1 MPDTNKLP
9 TLENQMENN
18 IEDNIED
25 KTEVISTRQ
34 KNYTLFVLVLV
45 FTSSHVD
52 RQIMGILGQPIKE
65 SLQISD
71 TQLGLLTGIMF
82 AVFYA
87 TLGMPMAMWAD
98 RRNRRNL
105 ISFSVFLWSGMTA
118 LCGAANTFTQL
129 LLLRIGV
136 GVGEAGSNPPSHS
149 IIADLYPKEQRATAM
164 AIFGTGINWGILI
177 GFLVG
182 GWINEFYGWR
192 TAFVVV
198 GLPGIF
204 LALLVRFTL
213 KEPPRGYADAAGEKP
228 PEVTPPPFWSV
239 AKFMITNPVLRN
251 IVAAGTLIAF
261 TGYASVIWVPIYLVR
276 IHGMGTGEVGTYLA
290 LFIGVGGAIGI
301 YLGGRLADFLSARRG
316 EQWLPWVVAIASLL
330 GLPFLYFCF
339 TAATQTGA
347 LWAYALPA
355 ALGTVYVAPGFAL
368 IQNHMPTE
376 MRSVAAAINLFIM
389 NIVGLGLGPFS
400 VGFFSDLFTPE
411 FGVDGLR
418 YGLMTSLA
426 VVVWGSLHYYRTGI
440 LLKRANA

>member
-1 MPDTNKLP
+1 MA
-9 TLENQMENN
+9 
-18 IEDNIED
+18 D

-118 LCGAANTFTQL
+118 LCGAAASFTQL

-182 GWINEFYGWR
+182 GWINEWYGWR

-213 KEPPRGYADAAGEKP
+213 KDPPRGYAEAKGKDLPK
-228 PEVTPPPFWSV
+228 VTPPPFWSV
-239 AKFMITNPVLRN
+239 VKFMLHNPVLRN
-251 IVAAGTLIAF
+251 IIAAGALIAF
-261 TGYASVIWVPIYLVR
+261 TGYASVIWIPIYLVR

-290 LFIGVGGAIGI
+290 LFIGVGGAVGI
-301 YLGGRLADFLSARRG
+301 YLGGRLADFLAARHG
-316 EQWLPWVVAIASLL
+316 EQWLPWMVAIVSLL

-339 TAATQTGA
+339 TAATQAGA

-368 IQNHMPTE
+368 IQNQTPTE
-376 MRSVAAAINLFIM
+376 MRSVAAAINLFII
-389 NIVGLGLGPFS
+389 NIIGLGLGPFS
-400 VGFFSDLFTPE
+400 IGFFSDMFSPE
-411 FGVDGLR
+411 YGLDGLR
-418 YGLMTSLA
+418 YALMTSL
-426 VVVWGSLHYYRTGI
+426 VVILWGSFHYYRTGV
-440 LLKRANA
+440 LLKRSVF

>member
-1 MPDTNKLP
+1 MTD
-9 TLENQMENN
+9 
-18 IEDNIED
+18 IID
-25 KTEVISTRQ
+25 KTEVITTRQ

-52 RQIMGILGQPIKE
+52 RQIMGILGQSIKE

-198 GLPGIF
+198 GLPGIL

-213 KEPPRGYADAAGEKP
+213 REPPRGYADAAGEKP
-228 PEVTPPPFWSV
+228 PQVIPPPFWTV
-239 AKFMITNPVLRN
+239 VKFMATNPVLRN
-251 IVAAGTLIAF
+251 IVAAGSLIAF
-261 TGYASVIWVPIYLVR
+261 AGYASVIWVPIYLIR

-290 LFIGVGGAIGI
+290 LFIGVGGAAGI

-316 EQWLPWVVAIASLL
+316 EQWLPWLVAIVSLI
-330 GLPFLYFCF
+330 GIPFLYLSF

-368 IQNHMPTE
+368 IQNQTPTE
-376 MRSVAAAINLFIM
+376 MRSVAAAINLFIL

-400 VGFFSDLFTPE
+400 VGVFSDVFTPE
-411 FGVDGLR
+411 YGIDGLR
-418 YGLMTSLA
+418 YGLMTSL
-426 VVVWGSLHYYRTGI
+426 VVIVWGAFHYYRAGVM
-440 LLKRANA
+440 LKRSAV

>member
-1 MPDTNKLP
+1 MA
-9 TLENQMENN
+9 
-18 IEDNIED
+18 D

-118 LCGAANTFTQL
+118 LCGAASSFTQL

-182 GWINEFYGWR
+182 GWINEWYGWR

-213 KEPPRGYADAAGEKP
+213 KDPPRGYAEAEGKDLPK
-228 PEVTPPPFWSV
+228 VTPPPFWSV
-239 AKFMITNPVLRN
+239 VKFMLHNPVLRN
-251 IVAAGTLIAF
+251 IIAAGALIAF
-261 TGYASVIWVPIYLVR
+261 TGYASVIWIPIYLVR

-290 LFIGVGGAIGI
+290 LFIGVGGAVGI
-301 YLGGRLADFLSARRG
+301 YLGGRLADFLAARHG
-316 EQWLPWVVAIASLL
+316 EQWLPWMVAIVSLL

-368 IQNHMPTE
+368 IQNQTPTE
-376 MRSVAAAINLFIM
+376 MRSVAAAINLFII
-389 NIVGLGLGPFS
+389 NIIGLGLGPFS
-400 VGFFSDLFTPE
+400 IGFFSDMFSPE
-411 FGVDGLR
+411 YGLDGLR
-418 YGLMTSLA
+418 YALMTSL
-426 VVVWGSLHYYRTGI
+426 VVILWGSFHYYRTGV
-440 LLKRANA
+440 LLKRSAP

>member
-1 MPDTNKLP
+1 MT
-9 TLENQMENN
+9 
-18 IEDNIED
+18 D
-25 KTEVISTRQ
+25 KTEIISNRQ

-118 LCGAANTFTQL
+118 LCGAAASFTQL

-182 GWINEFYGWR
+182 GWINEWYGWR

-213 KEPPRGYADAAGEKP
+213 KDPPRGYAEAKGKELPK
-228 PEVTPPPFWSV
+228 VTPPPFWSV
-239 AKFMITNPVLRN
+239 VKFMLHNPVLRN
-251 IVAAGTLIAF
+251 IVAAGSLIAF
-261 TGYASVIWVPIYLVR
+261 TGYASVIWIPIYLVR

-290 LFIGVGGAIGI
+290 LFIGVGGAVGI
-301 YLGGRLADFLSARRG
+301 YLGGRLADFLAARHG
-316 EQWLPWVVAIASLL
+316 EQWLPWLVAIASLL
-330 GLPFLYFCF
+330 GLPFLYVCF

-368 IQNHMPTE
+368 IQNQTPTE
-376 MRSVAAAINLFIM
+376 MRSVAAAINLFIS
-389 NIVGLGLGPFS
+389 NIIGLGLGPFS
-400 VGFFSDLFTPE
+400 VGFFSDMFSPE
-411 FGVDGLR
+411 YGLDGLR
-418 YGLMTSLA
+418 YALMTSL
-426 VVVWGSLHYYRTGI
+426 VVILWGSFHYYRTGV
-440 LLKRANA
+440 LLKRSVS

>member
-1 MPDTNKLP
+1 MA
-9 TLENQMENN
+9 
-18 IEDNIED
+18 D

-118 LCGAANTFTQL
+118 LCGAAASFTQL

-182 GWINEFYGWR
+182 GWINEWYGWR

-213 KEPPRGYADAAGEKP
+213 KDPPRGYAEAEGKDLPK
-228 PEVTPPPFWSV
+228 VTPPPFWSV
-239 AKFMITNPVLRN
+239 VKFMLHNPVLRN
-251 IVAAGTLIAF
+251 IIAAGALIAF
-261 TGYASVIWVPIYLVR
+261 TGYASVIWIPIYLVR

-290 LFIGVGGAIGI
+290 LFIGVGGAVGI
-301 YLGGRLADFLSARRG
+301 YLGGRLADFLAARHG
-316 EQWLPWVVAIASLL
+316 EQWLPWMVAIVSLL

-368 IQNHMPTE
+368 IQNQTPTE
-376 MRSVAAAINLFIM
+376 MRSVAAAINLFII
-389 NIVGLGLGPFS
+389 NIIGLGLGPFS
-400 VGFFSDLFTPE
+400 IGFFSDMFSPE
-411 FGVDGLR
+411 YGLDGLR
-418 YGLMTSLA
+418 YGLMTSL
-426 VVVWGSLHYYRTGI
+426 VVILWGSFHYYRTGV
-440 LLKRANA
+440 LLKRSAP

>member
-1 MPDTNKLP
+1 MTD
-9 TLENQMENN
+9 
-18 IEDNIED
+18 IID

-177 GFLVG
+177 GFLIG
-182 GWINEFYGWR
+182 GWVNEFYGWR
-192 TAFVVV
+192 VAFVVV
-198 GLPGIF
+198 GLPGIL

-213 KEPPRGYADAAGEKP
+213 KEPPRGYADAAGKKP
-228 PEVTPPPFWSV
+228 PELTPPPFWTV
-239 AKFMITNPVLRN
+239 AKFMATNPVLRN
-251 IVAAGTLIAF
+251 IVAAGSLIAF

-290 LFIGVGGAIGI
+290 LFIGVGGAAGI
-301 YLGGRLADFLSARRG
+301 YLGGRLADYLSARRG
-316 EQWLPWVVAIASLL
+316 EQWLPWIVAIVSLI
-330 GLPFLYFCF
+330 GIPFLYFSF

-368 IQNHMPTE
+368 IQNQTPTE
-376 MRSVAAAINLFIM
+376 MRSVAAAINLFIL
-389 NIVGLGLGPFS
+389 NIIGLGLGPFS
-400 VGFFSDLFTPE
+400 VGFFSDVFTPE
-411 FGVDGLR
+411 YGLDGLR
-418 YGLMTSLA
+418 YGLMTSL
-426 VVVWGSLHYYRTGI
+426 VVIVWGAFHYYRAGV
-440 LLKRANA
+440 LLKRTAPQTLV

>member
-1 MPDTNKLP
+1 MPDIK
-9 TLENQMENN
+9 N
-18 IEDNIED
+18 IAALDD
-25 KTEVISTRQ
+25 KPEVISARQ

-45 FTSSHVD
+45 YTSSHVD

-149 IIADLYPKEQRATAM
+149 MIADLYPKEQRATAM

-198 GLPGIF
+198 GLPGIL
-204 LALLVRFTL
+204 LALLVCFTL
-213 KEPPRGYADAAGEKP
+213 KEPPRGYADANGEKP
-228 PEVTPPPFWSV
+228 ATVTPPPFWSV

-251 IVAAGTLIAF
+251 IVAASTLIAF

-301 YLGGRLADFLSARRG
+301 YLGGRLADFLSARNG
-316 EQWLPWVVAIASLL
+316 EQWLPWVVAIASLI
-330 GLPFLYFCF
+330 GLPFLYLCF

-368 IQNHMPTE
+368 IQNHTPTE
-376 MRSVAAAINLFIM
+376 MRSVAAAISLFIM
-389 NIVGLGLGPFS
+389 NIIGLGLGPFS
-400 VGFFSDLFTPE
+400 VGFFSDVFTPE

-418 YGLMTSLA
+418 YGLMTSL
-426 VVVWGSLHYYRTGI
+426 VVVLWGCFHYYRTGV
-440 LLKRANA
+440 LLKRLDAQ

>member
-1 MPDTNKLP
+1 MSEKITD
-9 TLENQMENN
+9 
-18 IEDNIED
+18 
-25 KTEVISTRQ
+25 RQ

-118 LCGAANTFTQL
+118 LCGAAANFTQL

-164 AIFGTGINWGILI
+164 AVFGTGINWGILN

-182 GWINEFYGWR
+182 GWINEWYGWR

-198 GLPGIF
+198 GLPGI
-204 LALLVRFTL
+204 LIAVLVRFTL
-213 KEPPRGYADAAGEKP
+213 TEPPRGYADAQGEKP
-228 PEVTPPPFWSV
+228 PVVTPPPFWTV
-239 AKFMITNPVLRN
+239 VKFMAANRVLRN
-251 IVAAGTLIAF
+251 IVAAGALIAF

-276 IHGMGTGEVGTYLA
+276 IHGMGTGEVGSYLA

-301 YLGGRLADFLSARRG
+301 YLGGRLADFLSAKHGRPAFFVSVFHRSRSNRGFMGIRVTRCIRNCIRSTGFCAHSESNTDRNAISCCCDQSVYHQHHRSGARTLHRRIF
-316 EQWLPWVVAIASLL
+316 QRCIHAS
-330 GLPFLYFCF
+330 
-339 TAATQTGA
+339 
-347 LWAYALPA
+347 
-355 ALGTVYVAPGFAL
+355 
-368 IQNHMPTE
+368 
-376 MRSVAAAINLFIM
+376 
-389 NIVGLGLGPFS
+389 
-400 VGFFSDLFTPE
+400 
-411 FGVDGLR
+411 
-418 YGLMTSLA
+418 
-426 VVVWGSLHYYRTGI
+426 VWY
-440 LLKRANA
+440 